1 MYYLNILVLRLAFSL
16 RNILKVCRT
25 LIAIVSPIE
34 QTDLLMRLKTE
45 INAWDKVA
53 ERHPYSVYRK
63 DTLPAFSQARK
74 DDPFTTSFGEGLPF
88 RTYDRNQRA
97 RSAAAACRTM
107 EQPFPRG
114 YTGHVG
120 GIRHVVGQTYG
131 RQVRDAINSVT
142 PLVEKAL
149 YDPKG
154 ISPNPSGAIPSA
166 APPSQAT
173 VSTQQ
178 LAYLAPDKEIEDIH
192 GRVYNSVSTRRPVD
206 LDSRYASTSQL
217 SYKPP
222 PPRCYATP
230 GWSERPT
237 SNIGQPDV
245 YKHAKKLT
253 VHQATL
259 PRRLSEA
266 GATMDRFPAP
276 AIPGHARPATGGP
289 TRSLAAAPARPQTAG
304 TITKHS
310 AAAADL

>member
-1 MYYLNILVLRLAFSL
+1 MLLCCY
-16 RNILKVCRT
+16 C
-25 LIAIVSPIE
+25 
-34 QTDLLMRLKTE
+34 QTDLLLRLKTE

-63 DTLPAFSQARK
+63 NELPNFSKARNS
-74 DDPFTTSFGEGLPF
+74 DPFTTSFGEGLPF

-97 RSAAAACRTM
+97 RSAARAVRTM

-131 RQVRDAINSVT
+131 RQVRDAINTVT
-142 PLVEKAL
+142 PAVEKAI
-149 YDPKG
+149 YDPHA
-154 ISPNPSGAIPSA
+154 ISPNPQGGIPSL
-166 APPSQAT
+166 APPDQAT

-178 LAYLAPDKEIEDIH
+178 LAYLHPDREIEEIH
-192 GRVYNSVSTRRPVD
+192 GRVEQAVSTRRPVD
-206 LDSRYASTSQL
+206 LESRYASTSQL

-253 VHQATL
+253 VHEAKL
-259 PRRLSEA
+259 PRRLASD
-266 GATMDRFPAP
+266 GATMDSFAPMATMTSNTASSRQPPPAR
-276 AIPGHARPATGGP
+276 HRPATAGP
-289 TRSLAAAPARPQTAG
+289 GVITKAPGAPAM
-304 TITKHS
+304 
-310 AAAADL
+310 ADL

>member
-1 MYYLNILVLRLAFSL
+1 VPNIHWTEHCYVPPLCFSPPL
-16 RNILKVCRT
+16 ST
-25 LIAIVSPIE
+25 
-34 QTDLLMRLKTE
+34 QTDLLLRLKTE

-63 DTLPAFSQARK
+63 DTLPAFSNARK

-166 APPSQAT
+166 APPSEAT

-178 LAYLAPDKEIEDIH
+178 LAYLAPAREIEEIH
-192 GRVYNSVSTRRPVD
+192 ARVHNAVSTRRPVD
-206 LDSRYASTSQL
+206 LESRYASTSQL

-245 YKHAKKLT
+245 YKHAKRLA
-253 VHQATL
+253 VHQPVL
-259 PRRLSEA
+259 PKRLSSA
-266 GATMDRFPAP
+266 GATMDRFPP
-276 AIPGHARPATGGP
+276 PMLPGSA
-289 TRSLAAAPARPQTAG
+289 SAAAPARPRTAG
-304 TITKHS
+304 TITKTS
-310 AAAADL
+310 AAAELSGL

>member
-1 MYYLNILVLRLAFSL
+1 MFAQGQLLGM
-16 RNILKVCRT
+16 K
-25 LIAIVSPIE
+25 
-34 QTDLLMRLKTE
+34 TDLLMRLKTE

-63 DTLPAFSQARK
+63 DTLPAFSQARHS
-74 DDPFTTSFGEGLPF
+74 DPFTTSFGEGLPF

-97 RSAAAACRTM
+97 RSAAAASRTM
-107 EQPFPRG
+107 EQSYPRG

-131 RQVRDAINSVT
+131 RQVREAINSVT
-142 PLVEKAL
+142 PAVEKAV
-149 YDPKG
+149 YDPN
-154 ISPNPSGAIPSA
+154 IQSPNPSGGIRSV
-166 APPSQAT
+166 APLSEAT

-178 LAYLAPDKEIEDIH
+178 LAYLPPDQMIEEIH
-192 GRVYNSVSTRRPVD
+192 SRVDNAVSTRRPVD
-206 LDSRYASTSQL
+206 LNSRYASTSQL

-253 VHQATL
+253 VHQPLL
-259 PRRLSEA
+259 PKRLSSA
-266 GATMDRFPAP
+266 GATMDTFPP
-276 AIPGHARPATGGP
+276 PS
-289 TRSLAAAPARPQTAG
+289 RSSSSGR
-304 TITKHS
+304 IIKHGS
-310 AAAADL
+310 ASELDGL